1 MTAKKIVRVLK
12 KIEIILLILS
22 SLCTLFV
29 IVAGGI
35 LPAHGINI
43 MASTRGDSMYPT
55 IQEGALF
62 VWYDRD
68 RVPFEDVKA
77 GDIIIFREQ
86 DRNYSDD
93 VPTPDYTK
101 YHAIMHRAVEIIED
115 TDRAIITAG
124 DGNGYTDQWPVLNR
138 DYIGKVVYHRNNIGW
153 PLRILTV
160 NFGFFWLI
168 GVTALL
174 GILVFVLSHISN
186 RKETA

>member
-1 MTAKKIVRVLK
+1 MTSKKILRVLI
-12 KIEIILLILS
+12 KIEIILIILTFLC
-22 SLCTLFV
+22 SLFIIL
-29 IVAGGI
+29 AGGT
-35 LPAHGINI
+35 LPSRGINI
-43 MASTRGDSMYPT
+43 MASTKGDSMYPT

-62 VWYDRD
+62 IWYDRD
-68 RVPFEDVKA
+68 RVPFEDVEV

-101 YHAIMHRAVEIIED
+101 YHLIMHRAVEIIED
-115 TDRAIITAG
+115 TDRSIITEG

-138 DYIGKVVYHRNNIGW
+138 DYIGKVVWFRNDIGW

-160 NFGFFWLI
+160 NFGFFWLV

-174 GILVFVLSHISN
+174 GILVFILSRVIN